1 MIQIS
6 ELKNK
11 YAFDPNVN
19 RVGESQN
26 KLSIKILNKINLFV
40 PNVWTMD
47 ISVQISVKY
56 TSL

>member
-6 ELKNK
+6 ELKNN
-11 YAFDPNVN
+11 YAYDPNVN

-40 PNVWTMD
+40 PTTMD
-47 ISVQISVKY
+47 NGHICTDIS
-56 TSL
+56 